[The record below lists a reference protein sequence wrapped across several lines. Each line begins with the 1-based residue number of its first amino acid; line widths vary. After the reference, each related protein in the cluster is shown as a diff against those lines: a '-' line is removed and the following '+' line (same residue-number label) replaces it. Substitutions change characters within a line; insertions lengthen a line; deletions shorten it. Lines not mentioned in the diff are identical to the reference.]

1 VVRVRDSLLPMV
13 LVVALAGCNGGG
25 GGGTYITQFP
35 KWDYQ
40 SYERIAVA
48 PVQVNDRRAAQAAE
62 AVAYMLV
69 DQLAANGA
77 FTVISYA
84 DLEEALTAQDLSRLA
99 DVADPSTALPE
110 GRILGT
116 QALVVAK
123 IQQFDL
129 DRERK
134 EIRIPRYARDRKG
147 RVIRDRR
154 GQPRVVREDVI
165 PIFCHR
171 AAVGGTVRVLDAATL
186 KVLVSH
192 RVPPIEVEDKQHGNP
207 PRASPEEL
215 AVRAAEEMAVDAY
228 KHIAPIRTKVKLK
241 SKMLAI
247 ALDYYE
253 GRYETTKKV
262 PTTLEKFLLVLR
274 DMPKSCDRNAFR
286 VTIAEEEGRE
296 YLFEQELVWSGNR
309 GSVAFDVP
317 VSALAATGGEKFVAK
332 LFAVGNPEPIL
343 DRDFELVP
351 PEGAD

>member
-1 VVRVRDSLLPMV
+1 MVRVRDCLLPV
-13 LVVALAGCNGGG
+13 LLVVALAGCNGGG
-25 GGGTYITQFP
+25 SGSTYITQFP
-35 KWDYQ
+35 KWNFQEYQ
-40 SYERIAVA
+40 RIAVA
-48 PVQVNDRRAAQAAE
+48 PVQVNDGRGAEAAE
-62 AVAYMLV
+62 AATYMLV
-69 DQLAANGA
+69 DQLTANGA

-84 DLEEALTAQDLSRLA
+84 DLKDVLTAQDLSRLA

-110 GRILGT
+110 GKILAA
-116 QALVVAK
+116 QALVVGK
-123 IQQFDL
+123 IKQLDL

-154 GQPRVVREDVI
+154 GRPRVVREDVI
-165 PIFCHR
+165 PIFYHR
-171 AAVGGTVRVLDAATL
+171 ATLGGTVNVFDAATG

-192 RVPPIEVEDKQHGNP
+192 NVPPITVEEKQQGSP

-215 AVRAAEEMAVDAY
+215 AVRAAEELAVDAY

-274 DMPKSCDRNAFR
+274 DLPKPCDRNAFR
-286 VTIAEEEGRE
+286 VTIAEEEGRD

-309 GSVAFDVP
+309 PSVAFDVP
-317 VSALAATGGEKFVAK
+317 ISALAATGGEKFVAK
-332 LFAVGNPEPIL
+332 LFAAGNPEPIL

-351 PEGAD
+351 PEKND

>member
-1 VVRVRDSLLPMV
+1 MVRMRNGLVPLLLMA
-13 LVVALAGCNGGG
+13 ALAGCNGGG
-25 GGGTYITQFP
+25 GGAYITQFP

-48 PVQVNDRRAAQAAE
+48 PVQVNDRRAAEAAE
-62 AVAYMLV
+62 AAAYMLV
-69 DQLAANGA
+69 DQLTANGA

-84 DLEEALTAQDLSRLA
+84 DLEEVLTAQDLSRLA

-134 EIRIPRYARDRKG
+134 DIRIPRYARDRKG
-147 RVIRDRR
+147 RIIRDRR
-154 GQPRVVREDVI
+154 GRPRLVGEDVI
-165 PIFCHR
+165 PVFYHR
-171 AAVGGTVRVLDAATL
+171 AKLGGTIRVLDAATL
-186 KVLVSH
+186 EVLVSH

-215 AVRAAEEMAVDAY
+215 ALRAAEEMAVDAY

-274 DMPKSCDRNAFR
+274 DLPKSCDRNAFR
-286 VTIAEEEGRE
+286 VTIAEEEGRD
-296 YLFEQELVWSGNR
+296 YLFEHELVWSGNR
-309 GSVAFDVP
+309 RNVAFDVP
-317 VSALAATGGEKFVAK
+317 VSTLTATGGEKFVAK
-332 LFAVGNPEPIL
+332 LFAAGNPEPIL

-351 PEGAD
+351 PEEAD

>member
-1 VVRVRDSLLPMV
+1 MVRVRNSLVPLL
-13 LVVALAGCNGGG
+13 LVAALAGCNGGG
-25 GGGTYITQFP
+25 GSTYITQFP
-35 KWDYQ
+35 KWDFEG
-40 SYERIAVA
+40 YERIAVA
-48 PVQVNDRRAAQAAE
+48 PVQVNDRRADESAE
-62 AVAYMLV
+62 AAAYMLV
-69 DQLAANGA
+69 DQLTANGA

-84 DLEEALTAQDLSRLA
+84 DLEEVLTAQDLSRLA
-99 DVADPSTALPE
+99 DVADASTALPE

-116 QALVVAK
+116 QALVVTK

-147 RVIRDRR
+147 RIIRDRR
-154 GQPRVVREDVI
+154 GRPRVVREDVI
-165 PIFCHR
+165 PIFYHR
-171 AAVGGTVRVLDAATL
+171 AAVGGTVRVIDAATL

-192 RVPPIEVEDKQHGNP
+192 RVPPIKVEDKQQGSP

-215 AVRAAEEMAVDAY
+215 ALRAAEEMAVDAY

-253 GRYETTKKV
+253 GRFETTKEV

-274 DMPKSCDRNAFR
+274 DLPKSCDRNAFR
-286 VTIAEEEGRE
+286 VTVDEEQGRQ

-309 GSVAFDVP
+309 PSVAFDVP
-317 VSALAATGGEKFVAK
+317 VSTLTATGGEKFVAK
-332 LFAVGNPEPIL
+332 LFAAGNPEPIL

-351 PEGAD
+351 PEKND